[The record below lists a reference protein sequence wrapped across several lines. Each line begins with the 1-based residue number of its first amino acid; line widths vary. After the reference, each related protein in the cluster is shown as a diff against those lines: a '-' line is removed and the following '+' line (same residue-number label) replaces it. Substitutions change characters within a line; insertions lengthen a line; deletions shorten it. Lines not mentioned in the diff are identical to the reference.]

1 MNHFTRTTALLRRG
15 ATTAAAVLLAAL
27 PVQAAHAAQAALPVQ
42 AAHAA
47 QDSHPRPRHTAD
59 QSDWLYVTVS
69 HGDDARTGDSRGA
82 LLRCEPPQG
91 HPHAAAAC
99 DQLRSAHGDIRV
111 IPHKEVFC
119 SMIYAPVTVQAR
131 GQWQG
136 RAVDYTETFPNACVM
151 RARTGDVFAL
161 DQ

>member
-27 PVQAAHAAQAALPVQ
+27 PVQAAHAAQAAQ
-42 AAHAA
+42 AA

-91 HPHAAAAC
+91 QPQRRPRPC
-99 DQLRSAHGDIRV
+99 DQIRSATATSASSRTRR
-111 IPHKEVFC
+111 C
-119 SMIYAPVTVQAR
+119 SAR
-131 GQWQG
+131 
-136 RAVDYTETFPNACVM
+136 
-151 RARTGDVFAL
+151 
-161 DQ
+161 